1 MTRRPAP
8 EPFVTSS
15 WSQSSPPQ
23 VAGDVEAEHHAALHV
38 LGDIVLGDMAMGHP
52 HAGASGVALALREA
66 GLVTAASIVI
76 GVLAGL
82 VVFIAFASY
91 QLRQFRR
98 VRAAVAPAL

>member
-23 VAGDVEAEHHAALHV
+23 VAGDVEAEHHAALH
-38 LGDIVLGDMAMGHP
+38 VLGDMAMGHP

-98 VRAAVAPAL
+98 VRAAVAAAL